1 MIKQWLAIFIFLGI
15 ALNGNSQNIN
25 VVAEAPQVV
34 EIGEQ
39 FQVNFS
45 VNANASDLRV
55 PEMKDFQL
63 LMGPS
68 TSQSSQTAWVNG
80 KVSQSVSFTYSY
92 VFTATKPGKYL
103 IGAAEATVNGKKY
116 KSNSFTI
123 EVVGSS
129 SNKQQSSQ
137 SQPSQQTGSQPVE
150 ASNEDIFLRVY
161 VDKKNAYLGEYIAA
175 SVKLYT
181 RLNISQ
187 NTGINPSLTGF
198 YVQDVEMPKP
208 TLQKENVNGQIY
220 YTATLGK
227 YILIPQKSGTLKID
241 PLIFEC
247 VVQKEVKSRS
257 RGFFDDFFSNVQ
269 EVPVKV
275 KSLPVTINVKPL
287 PENKPESFN
296 GAVGRFSFDAKT
308 DRNTVKANDA
318 VTLTLSVSGTGNI
331 KLLEAPKVNFPPDF
345 EVYDPKTN
353 LNSSATSGNITGT
366 KTFEYLIIPRN
377 PGKYT
382 INPVTFSYFDLA
394 TNQYKTISSKE
405 FTIDVSKGD
414 DNQSNTVVSGR
425 SKEDIKFIGKDIL
438 FIRDRIT
445 PLQKINSFFFG
456 SLPFYLIFLFGII
469 CFIIV
474 VLLRRQII
482 LQNSNKALVR
492 NRKADKYATKRLKQ
506 AKLHLSTNEK
516 EKFYEE
522 IIKAVWGYLGDK
534 LNIATSELSRDN
546 TGELLAK
553 RGIESELVQQFFD
566 LIDNC
571 EFAQYAPV
579 AGESSLSDDYQ
590 KAIDLITK
598 LQQKL
603 K

>member
-15 ALNGNSQNIN
+15 AIKGNSQNIN

-68 TSQSSQTAWVNG
+68 TSQSSQTSWVNG

-129 SNKQQSSQ
+129 GSKQQSSQ
-137 SQPSQQTGSQPVE
+137 SQPSQQTGARPVE

-187 NTGINPSLTGF
+187 NSGINPSLTGF
-198 YVQDVEMPKP
+198 YVQDVEMPRP

-227 YILIPQKSGTLKID
+227 YILIPQKSGSLKID
-241 PLIFEC
+241 PLTFEC

-331 KLLEAPKVNFPPDF
+331 KLLEAPKVSFPPDF

-353 LNSSATSGNITGT
+353 LSSSASNGNITGT

-405 FTIDVSKGD
+405 FTLDVSKGD
-414 DNQSNTVVSGR
+414 DNQTNTIVSGH

-438 FIRDRIT
+438 YIRDQIS

-456 SLPFYLIFLFGII
+456 SLPFYLIFVVGIL
-469 CFIIV
+469 CFV
-474 VLLRRQII
+474 VVILLRRQII

-553 RGIESELVQQFFD
+553 RGIESELVQQFFN

-571 EFAQYAPV
+571 EYARYAPV
-579 AGESSLSDDYQ
+579 AGESSLSEDYQ